1 MDEERRP
8 DDLQPDDL
16 QPDDR
21 QPDDRQP
28 GLPAGDLR
36 PRDHDLPPL
45 PPGVV
50 VPDDA
55 SALAADREAWVRELR
70 GHLDALD
77 AHGSLGA
84 LQQRAPHRPLP
95 GRAGRLRFGVFG
107 AVLALVLAG
116 AAAAGSLLL
125 VLVPRTGLR
134 TATALP
140 LASTA
145 AARSTSPGEPGAL
158 LPDTQVRAVG
168 GVPTSVRE
176 VRPAL
181 LALVGPGVTA
191 SCRDCRTLL
200 DDAALQAAQA
210 GVRLWLV
217 GPAGQV
223 PSLVTLAHAVGN
235 GASGVLEDVDGD
247 LARQLSASGI
257 TLVLVHADGVVAAV
271 RRDAAEPLPL
281 APDLSALRGAGAGP
295 QLRSGS
301 GSPTSP

>member
-16 QPDDR
+16 
-21 QPDDRQP
+21 
-28 GLPAGDLR
+28 PAA
-36 PRDHDLPPL
+36 DHDLPPL

-70 GHLDALD
+70 GTDQHAPPAERLI
-77 AHGSLGA
+77 GA
-84 LQQRAPHRPLP
+84 PRSRPLP
-95 GRAGRLRFGVFG
+95 RRAGGLRFGVFG

-134 TATALP
+134 TASALP
-140 LASTA
+140 LATTA
-145 AARSTSPGEPGAL
+145 AARSARPGEPGAL
-158 LPDTQVRAVG
+158 LPDTRVRAVG

-223 PSLVTLAHAVGN
+223 PSLVTLARAVGN
-235 GASGVLEDVDGD
+235 GGSGVLEDVDGA
-247 LARQLSASGI
+247 LARQLSASGT

-281 APDLSALRGAGAGP
+281 APDLSSLRGGGAGP

-301 GSPTSP
+301 VSPTSP

>member
-8 DDLQPDDL
+8 DDLQPEDL
-16 QPDDR
+16 QPGDL
-21 QPDDRQP
+21 QPGDLQP
-28 GLPAGDLR
+28 GLPAEDLR
-36 PRDHDLPPL
+36 PTDHDLPPL

-70 GHLDALD
+70 GPLDTPD
-77 AHGSLGA
+77 AHSPAERG
-84 LQQRAPHRPLP
+84 APHRPLP
-95 GRAGRLRFGVFG
+95 RRAGRLRFGVFG

-145 AARSTSPGEPGAL
+145 AARSARPGEPGAL
-158 LPDTQVRAVG
+158 LPDTQVRAAG
-168 GVPTSVRE
+168 GAPTSVRE

-181 LALVGPGVTA
+181 LAVVGPGVTA
-191 SCRDCRTLL
+191 SCRDCRTVL

-223 PSLVTLAHAVGN
+223 PSLVALARAVGN
-235 GASGVLEDVDGD
+235 GGSGVLEDVDGA